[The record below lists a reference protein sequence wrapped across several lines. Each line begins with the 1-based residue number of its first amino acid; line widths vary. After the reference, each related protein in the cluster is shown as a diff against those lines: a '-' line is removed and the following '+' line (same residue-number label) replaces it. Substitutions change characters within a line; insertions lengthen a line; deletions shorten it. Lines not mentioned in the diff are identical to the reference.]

1 MGRSDETDACGWT
14 VGSVLRSAFP
24 AARSP
29 AVRVWTASRVSLTK
43 LREHWDET
51 NSKVMQRKTQL
62 DAMLGD
68 SQRYEAKRNEVEV
81 WLARMETR
89 LERMRAVGHT
99 ADVLEAQLRE
109 QKSFHAELHQ
119 YKHHIELFNQL
130 TQKLIAVYQQDDTT
144 RVKKMTE
151 TINQRYNN
159 LNTSII
165 NRGKLLHSA
174 MNSLHNFDR
183 SLDKFLAWLSE
194 AESSMEGLEAEADR
208 LGGRRDQGAL
218 RRPQHQLKVR
228 HGPVAG
234 FDAKMPLFRLL
245 LVPFRIIGTAMPLGS
260 IYTESG
266 LSSSVGARTRGLRL
280 A

>member
-1 MGRSDETDACGWT
+1 MWQ
-14 VGSVLRSAFP
+14 GSNTLQHRFNNVLRELEQKKP
-24 AARSP
+24 QLDEL
-29 AVRVWTASRVSLTK
+29 VHTAENLKADSNRQQLHGKVTK

-62 DAMLGD
+62 DAMLTD
-68 SQRYEAKRNEVEV
+68 SQRYESKRQEVEA
-81 WLARMETR
+81 WLSRMEMR
-89 LERMRAVGHT
+89 LERMGSVGHT

-109 QKSFHAELHQ
+109 QKSYHAELHQ

-165 NRGKLLHSA
+165 LRGKLLHSA

-194 AESSMEGLEAEADR
+194 AESSMECVEAETDR
-208 LGGRRDQGAL
+208 LGGRRDPGLL
-218 RRPQHQLKVR
+218 RQPLHQLK
-228 HGPVAG
+228 
-234 FDAKMPLFRLL
+234 
-245 LVPFRIIGTAMPLGS
+245 
-260 IYTESG
+260 
-266 LSSSVGARTRGLRL
+266 
-280 A
+280 

>member
-1 MGRSDETDACGWT
+1 MEDGGGGGGGGGGGE
-14 VGSVLRSAFP
+14 
-24 AARSP
+24 
-29 AVRVWTASRVSLTK
+29 LTK

-218 RRPQHQLKVR
+218 RRPQHQLKTEAVNGDR
-228 HGPVAG
+228 IKSTSCSGTVLA
-234 FDAKMPLFRLL
+234 AK
-245 LVPFRIIGTAMPLGS
+245 
-260 IYTESG
+260 
-266 LSSSVGARTRGLRL
+266 SSVYETLVAELLARSTYFCNRAVTECLRITNNL
-280 A
+280 TDDTFPHIFAFIRL